1 MRLVALEKNDGAY
14 LELERERLVVETVDA
29 VVGGRMLEVEEPDW
43 IKLDVEVADVTVD
56 ALELLEAEVGGR
68 KVELIEAGL
77 LSGAVDAVEADR
89 SSWDIVVVE
98 VTVEARITEALG
110 FFEAA
115 LAVCPWRIL
124 GAVDEAG
131 LLR

>member
-68 KVELIEAGL
+68 KVELTEAGL
-77 LSGAVDAVEADR
+77 LS
-89 SSWDIVVVE
+89 E

-110 FFEAA
+110 FLEAA
-115 LAVCPWRIL
+115 LAVCQWRLL
-124 GAVDEAG
+124 GSVDEAG